1 MSTRRPGGRTANVK
15 AKAFEAARALA
26 VERGIANVTMPEIA
40 KRTGIAPTSL
50 YRRWGDV
57 SSLLMDMA
65 VERLSE
71 TFPLPDEGKLEAD
84 LTIWARRIA
93 AGLNA
98 DTEVNFF
105 HVLLATT
112 TMSSR
117 ARHMA
122 LAPRLEQLN
131 AILARAGMR
140 GEATPEADGV
150 IDYLI
155 APLYMRSVLGMP
167 LDEKYADRLV
177 RTLLKTMTA

>member
-1 MSTRRPGGRTANVK
+1 MK

-26 VERGIANVTMPEIA
+26 VERGLPNVTMPEIA

-57 SSLLMDMA
+57 NSLLMDMA
-65 VERLSE
+65 VERLNE
-71 TFPLPDEGKLEAD
+71 TFPLPDEGTLVAD
-84 LTIWARRIA
+84 LTLWARRIA

-105 HVLLATT
+105 RVLLATT
-112 TMSSR
+112 AVSSKTR
-117 ARHMA
+117 QLA

-131 AILARAGMR
+131 AMLARARMR
-140 GEATPEADGV
+140 GEAAPEADGV
-150 IDYLI
+150 IDHLI

-167 LDEKYADRLV
+167 LDEQYADKLV